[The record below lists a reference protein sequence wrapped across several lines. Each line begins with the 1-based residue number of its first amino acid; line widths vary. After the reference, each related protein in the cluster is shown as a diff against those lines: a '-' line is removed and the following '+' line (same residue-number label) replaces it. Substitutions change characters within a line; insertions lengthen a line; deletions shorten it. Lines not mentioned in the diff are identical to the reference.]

1 MEGSW
6 TASQRYASLCS
17 FERSALQFTATLNW
31 HQNVD
36 QFIRFPSK
44 VGRWIFWELHSFGS
58 QLVDGVVR
66 VAKDSL
72 SLVDGRQ
79 IKVLKQFSSYLKG
92 CSDSTV
98 ELLISLRTSRY
109 AALMRASEAECSFSG
124 SALILSW
131 RASMSIHP
139 PELDEPVS
147 M

>member
-6 TASQRYASLCS
+6 TASRRYASLCS
-17 FERSALQFTATLNW
+17 SERSVLLSIATLNW
-31 HQNVD
+31 LQNVD

-44 VGRWIFWELHSFGS
+44 VGRWIFGS
-58 QLVDGVVR
+58 CTVLERAGVVDGVVR

-72 SLVDGRQ
+72 SLVDSRQ
-79 IKVLKQFSSYLKG
+79 IKVLKRFSSCLKG

-131 RASMSIHP
+131 GASTSILKSSRAR
-139 PELDEPVS
+139 
-147 M
+147 